1 MSLER
6 KIESSI
12 FLCIPRDLNILGKS
26 CTTFVIVKIV
36 RNLSRGRNP
45 CQRVNHVKSGV
56 IYFSAFIFS
65 YDTIHV
71 SGTIHTWNRG
81 LTVSTRRYAR
91 NAPVLPP
98 RTRKQKFRV
107 RSTSSSDSFWGKQ
120 PLFSLWVV
128 VRSFLK
134 SPPDF
139 IRHLFPLYPPQ
150 DSNNNLLFRILRLLN
165 QVLRLLAASSLISM
179 PNSGML
185 WPRRLLSKNG
195 FFTQRT
201 LVLLASLS
209 S

>member
-36 RNLSRGRNP
+36 RNLSRGRSP

-81 LTVSTRRYAR
+81 LTATKVIAS
-91 NAPVLPP
+91 N
-98 RTRKQKFRV
+98 
-107 RSTSSSDSFWGKQ
+107 
-120 PLFSLWVV
+120 
-128 VRSFLK
+128 
-134 SPPDF
+134 
-139 IRHLFPLYPPQ
+139 IHL
-150 DSNNNLLFRILRLLN
+150 
-165 QVLRLLAASSLISM
+165 
-179 PNSGML
+179 
-185 WPRRLLSKNG
+185 
-195 FFTQRT
+195 
-201 LVLLASLS
+201 
-209 S
+209 

>member
-36 RNLSRGRNP
+36 RNLSCGRSP

-81 LTVSTRRYAR
+81 LTNIWFTYHPIQMTKV
-91 NAPVLPP
+91 
-98 RTRKQKFRV
+98 
-107 RSTSSSDSFWGKQ
+107 TSIITKCNYKM
-120 PLFSLWVV
+120 
-128 VRSFLK
+128 RA
-134 SPPDF
+134 
-139 IRHLFPLYPPQ
+139 IH
-150 DSNNNLLFRILRLLN
+150 
-165 QVLRLLAASSLISM
+165 
-179 PNSGML
+179 
-185 WPRRLLSKNG
+185 
-195 FFTQRT
+195 
-201 LVLLASLS
+201 
-209 S
+209 